1 MNTQC
6 PICSNELE
14 NGTLR
19 SRGLPYF
26 LPDGQKPVRLH
37 TSKELTQKNAVAIQ
51 AEETGDFA
59 WPRAS
64 ICRTCKMIFIPYLET
79 E

>member
-1 MNTQC
+1 MNTKC

-19 SRGLPYF
+19 SMGLPYF
-26 LPDGQKPVRLH
+26 LPKGQRPVRLH
-37 TSKELTQKNAVAIQ
+37 TRKALMRKAAVSIQ
-51 AEETGDFA
+51 AKETGEYV
-59 WPRAS
+59 WPPAS
-64 ICRTCKMIFIPYLET
+64 ICRTCRMIFIPYLEA